1 MELNMVD
8 RLTAR
13 ELVLRSDPKKGK
25 IIEALTMTNNVFSKL
40 PMIQANDGTVHTQ
53 LVRTSLPHS
62 TRRNYNEGVKAAAST
77 TTPFKDIIQ
86 TNSVYSVVDKNLA
99 DDSGNKEQF
108 ISDEN
113 VAFVSGMGQDMA
125 SDIIYADN
133 KTDASASNGFAC
145 RRTKVDDKYTF
156 DMGASG
162 SNLTSLYLVAGGK
175 GFTSLIYP
183 KGSFSAA
190 LTHENRGVQ
199 DWDDG
204 KGGKFPAYINYFE
217 ARFGVAVGDQ
227 RSLLRLA
234 NIDPKNTDPKDLIE
248 QILKMSYKLPKG
260 IANYYLFC
268 NADVMWM
275 LDKAAQDRL
284 APVASHEDPWGN
296 PIYKIRDL
304 RIYQEDSILST
315 ENQVK
320 KINS

>member
-1 MELNMVD
+1 
-8 RLTAR
+8 
-13 ELVLRSDPKKGK
+13 
-25 IIEALTMTNNVFSKL
+25 
-40 PMIQANDGTVHTQ
+40 MIQANDGTVHTQ

-145 RRTKVDDKYTF
+145 RRTKVDDKYEKFTKTKIV
-156 DMGASG
+156 GAILGFLGIISI
-162 SNLTSLYLVAGGK
+162 NLTSLYLVAGGK

-234 NIDPKNTDPKDLIE
+234 HIDPKNTDPKDLIE

>member
-25 IIEALTMTNNVFSKL
+25 IIEALTMNNNVFSKL
-40 PMIQANDGTVHTQ
+40 PMVQANDGTVHTQ

-62 TRRNYNEGVKAAAST
+62 TRRNYNQGVAAAAST
-77 TTPFKDIIQ
+77 TTPLRDIIQ
-86 TNSVYSVVDKNLA
+86 TNSVYSVVDKNMA

-145 RRTKVDDKYTF
+145 RRTKVDGKYTF
-156 DMGASG
+156 DMGATG
-162 SNLTSLYLVAGGK
+162 NNLTSLYLVAGGR
-175 GFTSLIYP
+175 GYTSLIYP
-183 KGSFSAA
+183 KGSFSASIK
-190 LTHENRGVQ
+190 HENQGVQ
-199 DWDDG
+199 NWEDE
-204 KGGKFPAYINYFE
+204 KGRKFPAYVNFFE
-217 ARFGVAVGDQ
+217 ARFGVSVGDQ
-227 RSLLRLA
+227 KSLLRLA
-234 NIDPKNTDPKDLIE
+234 NIDPVNTKPEDLVE
-248 QILKMSYKLPKG
+248 MILKMSYSLPKG

-275 LDKAAQDRL
+275 LDKAQRDRT
-284 APVASHEDPWGN
+284 APVVSLQDPWGDE
-296 PIYKIRDL
+296 IYKIRNM
-304 RIYQEDSILST
+304 RIYQEDSILSV
-315 ENQVK
+315 ESQVR
-320 KINS
+320 

>member
-1 MELNMVD
+1 MEFNMVD

-25 IIEALTMTNNVFSKL
+25 IIEALTMTNNILSKL

-62 TRRNYNEGVKAAAST
+62 TRRNYNQGVEAAAST

-86 TNSVYSVVDKNLA
+86 TNSVYSVVDKNMA

-113 VAFVSGMGQDMA
+113 VSFVSGMGQDMA
-125 SDIIYADN
+125 SDIVYADN

-145 RRTKVDDKYTF
+145 RRTKIDGKYTF
-156 DMGASG
+156 DMGG
-162 SNLTSLYLVAGGK
+162 TGNNLTSIYLVAGGR

-183 KGSFSAA
+183 KGSFSASIK
-190 LTHENRGVQ
+190 HENLGTQ
-199 DWDDG
+199 QWEDE
-204 KGGKFPAYINYFE
+204 KGRKFPAYVNFFE
-217 ARFGVAVGDQ
+217 ARFGVSVGDQ

-234 NIDPKNTDPKDLIE
+234 NINPNSTNPKDLVE
-248 QILKMSYKLPKG
+248 MILQMMYKLPKG
-260 IANYYLFC
+260 VANYYLFA

-275 LDKAAQDRL
+275 IDKAQQDRL
-284 APVASHEDPWGN
+284 APVVSATDPWGDE
-296 PIYKIRDL
+296 IQKIRNA
-304 RIYQEDSILST
+304 RIYQEDAILTT
-315 ENQVK
+315 ESQVK
-320 KINS
+320 